1 MTSLIANAIIVLLK
15 MARKTKV
22 QLQKEKI
29 EEAYWDAIL
38 VEGKVPE
45 TVYGL
50 CKSIEIKEAEF
61 YDHYASL
68 EAIESA
74 FWASGVEETLA
85 ILEKDKDVAEYDVN
99 QKLLAFFY
107 TYFAH
112 IQAHRSRFV
121 KHFPCLLQNGLH
133 CGVKQKSMETAFTSF
148 AKELIQQGLA
158 EGHIADRKGLMKL
171 YPHALFQHF
180 KVIIHYYIKDQSE
193 QFQDTDAFI
202 EKTVKLAIES
212 MGSGVLDSAIDTV
225 RFLLRNSVFA
235 R

>member
-1 MTSLIANAIIVLLK
+1 LTSLIANAIIVLLK

-133 CGVKQKSMETAFTSF
+133 C
-148 AKELIQQGLA
+148 QGLA